1 MPLYGVGIAHT
12 AQEREILMPE
22 ITSVDSPQIEAYRL
36 FLKLYRLFQE
46 LNREEFR
53 PYDLS
58 TPQYAILFYASVE
71 GVPLSQICHQMITDN
86 SNLTRL
92 VDRLEAR
99 GLVRRAA
106 DQRDRRVTLVQ
117 LTPAGKALIDELR
130 PRHRAYVEE
139 RMSHLSSEQLVA
151 FHDAM
156 QTLYDALES

>member
-1 MPLYGVGIAHT
+1 
-12 AQEREILMPE
+12 MPE
-22 ITSVDSPQIEAYRL
+22 ISNVDSPQIEAYRL
-36 FLKLYRLFQE
+36 FLKLHRLFQE

-53 PYDLS
+53 PFDLS
-58 TPQYAILFYASVE
+58 TPQYAILFHASEE
-71 GVPLSQICHQMITDN
+71 GVPLSQICQAILADN

-106 DQRDRRVTLVQ
+106 DLHDRRVTLVQ

-139 RMSHLSSEQLVA
+139 RMSHLSPEQLAA
-151 FHDAM
+151 FHQAM
-156 QTLYDALES
+156 GTLYAALSDD

>member
-1 MPLYGVGIAHT
+1 
-12 AQEREILMPE
+12 MPE
-22 ITSVDSPQIEAYRL
+22 FSSSDSPQIEAYRL
-36 FLKLYRLFQE
+36 FLQLHRLFQE

-58 TPQYAILFYASVE
+58 TPQYAILFHASEE
-71 GVPLSQICHQMITDN
+71 GVPLSTICQQMLSDN
-86 SNLTRL
+86 SNLTRM

-106 DQRDRRVTLVQ
+106 DRNDRRVTLVQ

-130 PRHRAYVEE
+130 PRHRALVEE
-139 RMSHLSSEQLVA
+139 RMGALSRVQIAA

-156 QTLYDALES
+156 QTLYASLGEQ

>member
-1 MPLYGVGIAHT
+1 
-12 AQEREILMPE
+12 MPE
-22 ITSVDSPQIEAYRL
+22 ISTSDSAQIEAYRL
-36 FLKLYRLFQE
+36 FLKLHRLFQE

-58 TPQYAILFYASVE
+58 TPQYAILFHASRE
-71 GVPLSQICHQMITDN
+71 GVPLSQICNEILADN

-99 GLVRRAA
+99 GLVRRAP
-106 DQRDRRVTLVQ
+106 DPRDRRVTLVQ
-117 LTPAGKALIDELR
+117 LTDAGADLIAELR

-139 RMSHLSSEQLVA
+139 RMSYLSEVELAA

-156 QTLYDALES
+156 ATLYQALQQPVED